1 MSDISG
7 PGWRLVVA
15 DDEPFGWSVGPTK
28 SRSKSMSSIPS
39 AVQQALNVQQQ
50 ATQQKID
57 VALMKKSLDVQEQTG
72 QAINDLLQQAVTVQR
87 QLSEGRLD
95 VRV

>member
-1 MSDISG
+1 
-7 PGWRLVVA
+7 
-15 DDEPFGWSVGPTK
+15 
-28 SRSKSMSSIPS
+28 MSSIPS

>member
-1 MSDISG
+1 
-7 PGWRLVVA
+7 
-15 DDEPFGWSVGPTK
+15 
-28 SRSKSMSSIPS
+28 MSSIPS
-39 AVQQALNVQQQ
+39 VVQQTLNAQQQ

-57 VALMKKSLDVQEQTG
+57 MAVIRKGMDVQKQTG
-72 QAINDLLQQAVTVQR
+72 QAINELLEQAVTVQR